1 MDSDDLLKVGLVLLA
16 VFVLF
21 PLFFG
26 AVFLPSLAGF
36 GHVGMGIGGVGLL
49 FWLAASLLPLLV
61 LLGVGY
67 LLYTV
72 VTGDDEDR
80 AIEELRA
87 AYARGELTDEEFEN
101 RYDRL
106 TRTDGADDDW

>member
-1 MDSDDLLKVGLVLLA
+1 MDSDDLLKAGLVLLA
-16 VFVLF
+16 VFVLL
-21 PLFFG
+21 PLILG
-26 AVFLPSLAGF
+26 ALFLPALLGF
-36 GHVGMGIGGVGLL
+36 GHTGMGVGGAGMML
-49 FWLAASLLPLLV
+49 WMASGLLPLLV

-67 LLYTV
+67 LLYTLLS
-72 VTGDDEDR
+72 DDDGDR

>member
-26 AVFLPSLAGF
+26 AVFLPSLVGF
-36 GHVGMGIGGVGLL
+36 GHAGMGIGGPGMLL
-49 FWLAASLLPLLV
+49 WMATGLLPLLV

-72 VTGDDEDR
+72 LASDDEDR

-101 RYDRL
+101 RYERL
-106 TRTDGADDDW
+106 TRTDGTDDDW